1 MRATLLTA
9 GLAAI
14 LAGQASAATIG
25 VSMQSFDDNFQ
36 TLLRNGISA
45 RAAQLDGV
53 QVQLE
58 DSQRDVGKQISQVN
72 NFIASGVDAII
83 VTLTDTS
90 TAPAITSAAESAG
103 IPLVYLNLEPVNVAQ
118 LPDNEA
124 YVGSKETE
132 AGMLG
137 ATEACR
143 ILTEQGKQQEGAR
156 AYILMGDLAHNAA
169 LQRTQSVR
177 DALGTDACKF
187 IEVADA
193 QSAGWLRTNAMDLMT
208 NWLTAGEPF
217 DAVFANNDEMAIGA
231 IQAMKSSGV
240 DLSKVIVV
248 GVDATPDG
256 LAAMKASELDVTV
269 FQNAAGQAAGA
280 VDAAL
285 ALGRKEAVDRVVYI
299 PFELVTPGNMDAY
312 VAKN

>member
-1 MRATLLTA
+1 MKTTLLGA
-9 GLAAI
+9 GFAALLASQ
-14 LAGQASAATIG
+14 AGAATIG

-36 TLLRNGISA
+36 TLLRNGLVA

-53 QVQLE
+53 EVQLE
-58 DSQRDVGKQISQVN
+58 DSQRDVGRQISQVN

-90 TAPAITSAAESAG
+90 TAPAITSAAEAAG
-103 IPLVYLNLEPVNVAQ
+103 IPLVYLNLEPVNVAE
-118 LPDNEA
+118 LPDDEA
-124 YVGSKETE
+124 YVGSRETE
-132 AGMLG
+132 AGTLG
-137 ATEACR
+137 AAEACR
-143 ILTEQGKQQEGAR
+143 ILAGQGKQQTGAS

-169 LQRTQSVR
+169 SQRTDSAR
-177 DALGTDACKF
+177 AALDTDACRF
-187 IEVADA
+187 IQIADA
-193 QSAGWLRTNAMDLMT
+193 QSAGWLRTQAMDLMT
-208 NWLTAGEPF
+208 NWLTASQPF

-240 DLSKVIVV
+240 DMSKVVVV

-256 LAAMKASELDVTV
+256 LAAMKAGELDVTV

-285 ALGRKEAVDRVVYI
+285 ALARGESVNRVVYI
-299 PFELVTPGNMDAY
+299 PFELVTPENMDKYA
-312 VAKN
+312 AKN